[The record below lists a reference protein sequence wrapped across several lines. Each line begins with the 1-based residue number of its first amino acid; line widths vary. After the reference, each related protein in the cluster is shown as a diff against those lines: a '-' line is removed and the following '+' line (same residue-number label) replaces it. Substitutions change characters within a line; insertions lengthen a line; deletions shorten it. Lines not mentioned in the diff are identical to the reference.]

1 MTIFEKSKSEI
12 VKKFHNWLAYNV
24 LVSILTSS
32 DAPID
37 LDENDMETDK
47 DDTILMVIFMSL
59 FSRPND
65 YFGLEI
71 IEMMLQLKTA
81 ILYLYKKHTID
92 KDDFIV
98 TNHEA
103 FHDTLCMIQNEKLYK
118 LLYVY
123 WDRQESKSDCIIDK
137 KFIDRLC
144 CVD

>member
-12 VKKFHNWLAYNV
+12 VKKFQNWVAYNV
-24 LVSILTSS
+24 LVSILSSS

-47 DDTILMVIFMSL
+47 DDTILMVILMSL

-71 IEMMLQLKTA
+71 IEMMLQLKRA
-81 ILYLYKKHTID
+81 ILYLYQKNTID

-98 TNHEA
+98 TNHED

-123 WDRQESKSDCIIDK
+123 WDRQESESDFIIDK